1 MTEMER
7 SHVDASKAKH
17 ENAYSPKDEQHYKAL
32 DQEEVKAHENRMGW
46 WRDSKFGM
54 FIHYGLYSALEG
66 MHNGERVAFDG
77 AEWWQERTGFDGP
90 SYQKLTLD
98 KFRPYDGVADDW
110 VRLAKTAGAEYTV
123 LTSKHHDGFC
133 LYDNPLQP
141 NNFTLKNLSNRDLL
155 KEYVDACKNNGI
167 KVGVYHS
174 LIDWNHPEY
183 GFTEAVELPFPTK
196 EVERCASEK
205 RDHKKYIEYLHE
217 SVKDIM
223 ENYAPVD
230 ILWFDFSSLEFEGD
244 PAWESGKLL
253 KIIRKAHPEIIVNN
267 RLYRRP
273 SAGFNG
279 PGIEDFTDQMD
290 PRYGDIITPEQAIPA
305 SGIHE
310 ADWESCLTINDN
322 WGYSQLDKNWKSA
335 ESLIKNLVDVVS
347 KGGNMLL
354 NIGPMPD
361 GSVPP
366 EAVEVM
372 NTIGNWMA
380 VNGEAIK
387 NTKSPIMDSH
397 PEWGRITLS
406 KNATQRHL
414 YLHVFDNAAASIS
427 LKFRGDVNITGAFWL
442 DTKEPVHFQS
452 GGDSVTIDLGTTHQ
466 TDTAVDLPVI
476 KVSVTG
482 DFPLNNI
489 VS

>member
-1 MTEMER
+1 MAQLER
-7 SHVDASKAKH
+7 HRVDSGTIKYEH
-17 ENAYSPKDEQHYKAL
+17 SSSIKDLQKSEAP
-32 DQEEVKAHENRMGW
+32 DQNELQAHEDRMGW

-66 MHNGERVAFDG
+66 VHNGERVAFDG

-98 KFRPYDGVADDW
+98 KFRPSENAAEDW
-110 VRLAKTAGAEYTV
+110 VRLAKEAGAEYTV
-123 LTSKHHDGFC
+123 FTSKHHDGFC

-141 NNFTLKNLSNRDLL
+141 NNFTLKHLSNRDLL
-155 KEYVDACKNNGI
+155 KEYTDACQKYEI
-167 KVGVYHS
+167 KIGVYHS

-183 GFTEAVELPFPTK
+183 GFKEATELPFPTK
-196 EVERCASEK
+196 EAERCAGET
-205 RDHKKYIEYLHE
+205 RDHKKYVEYLHE

-223 ENYAPVD
+223 NNYAPID

-244 PAWESGKLL
+244 PAWESSKLL
-253 KIIRKAHPEIIVNN
+253 KTIRTAHPGMIVNN

-279 PGIEDFTDQMD
+279 PGIEDFTEEMD
-290 PRYGDIITPEQAIPA
+290 PQYGDIITPEQAIPA
-305 SGIHE
+305 SGIHD

-322 WGYSQLDKNWKSA
+322 WGFSRFDTNWKSA
-335 ESLIKNLVDVVS
+335 DGLLRNLVDVVS

-361 GSVPP
+361 GSIPP

-372 NTIGNWMA
+372 AVIGNWMN

-387 NTKSPIMDSH
+387 NTQSPIMKSH

-406 KNATQRHL
+406 KNSKQRHM
-414 YLHVFDNAAASIS
+414 YLHLFDNLTDSIS
-427 LKFRGDVNITGAFWL
+427 LKFRGEVRITEACWL
-442 DTKEPVHFQS
+442 DTKEPVNFQL
-452 GGDSVTIDLGTTHQ
+452 GGDSVTINLGKTHRTT
-466 TDTAVDLPVI
+466 TTVDLPVV
-476 KVSVTG
+476 KVTVTG
-482 DFPLNNI
+482 KFPLDTI
-489 VS
+489 IS